1 MEIEGSLYVLRM
13 AYKIQK
19 ENRKHIRILYP

>member
-1 MEIEGSLYVLRM
+1 MEIKGSLHVLRM
-13 AYKIQK
+13 AYKFQK